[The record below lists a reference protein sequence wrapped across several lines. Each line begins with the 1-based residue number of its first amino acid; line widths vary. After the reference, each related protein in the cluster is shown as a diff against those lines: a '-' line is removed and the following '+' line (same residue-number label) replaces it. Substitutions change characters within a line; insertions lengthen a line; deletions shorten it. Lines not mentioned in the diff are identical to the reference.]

1 MAGDAGSIEVVARHR
16 RLVRRA
22 LAGWAC
28 VIYVF
33 LFSPIVL
40 LILLSFNSNR
50 YGTFPI
56 TGWTTQWYSSIANS
70 PDLQSAIKT
79 SIRVALEVTLISTVV
94 GTAAAFTLVRSRLRF
109 RSGLR
114 IGFTLPIM
122 IPGVLIGVSLLSFLR
137 HSLGVPLSTTTVVI
151 GQAVYTTPF
160 VLLIVAARLE
170 GFDRSLEA
178 AASDLG
184 ANAVKRFRHV
194 ILPLIGPAVFAGALF
209 AFTLSLDE
217 FVITFFLIGPEVTLP
232 IYIYTQI
239 KFGITPAIN
248 AVATLLIVVSLGIT
262 ALGLIIPR
270 LLRAP
275 VRHVRSRRAQ
285 TMQAVVPA
293 TAGPAYDAAKR

>member
-1 MAGDAGSIEVVARHR
+1 MAAEAAGTEIVSR
-16 RLVRRA
+16 RGRLMRRG

-28 VIYVF
+28 LIYFF
-33 LFSPIVL
+33 LFSPIAL
-40 LILLSFNSNR
+40 LILLSFNRNR
-50 YGTFPI
+50 YGIFPI
-56 TGWTTQWYSSIANS
+56 TGWTFKWYKSIANS

-79 SIRVALEVTLISTVV
+79 SLRVALEVTLIATVV
-94 GTAAAFTLVRSRLRF
+94 GTAAAFPLVRSRLRF
-109 RSGLR
+109 RTGFR

-137 HSLGVPLSTTTVVI
+137 NALNVPLSIETVII

-170 GFDRSLEA
+170 GFDRSLEL

-184 ANAVKRFRHV
+184 ANALRRFRYV
-194 ILPLIGPAVFAGALF
+194 ILPLIAPAVFAGALF

-217 FVITFFLIGPEVTLP
+217 FVITFFLIGPEITLP

-248 AVATLLIVVSLGIT
+248 AVATLLIVGSLTIT
-262 ALGLIIPR
+262 GLGLLIPR
-270 LLRAP
+270 LFRASSRE
-275 VRHVRSRRAQ
+275 VRKRRAQ
-285 TMQAVVPA
+285 RMKAAVVA
-293 TAGPAYDAAKR
+293 GSSTA

>member
-1 MAGDAGSIEVVARHR
+1 MAGEAGGLEIVSGRARV
-16 RLVRRA
+16 VRRG
-22 LAGWAC
+22 LAGYAC
-28 VIYVF
+28 LIYFF
-33 LFSPIVL
+33 LFCPIVL
-40 LILLSFNSNR
+40 LILLSFNKNR

-56 TGWTTQWYSSIANS
+56 TGWTFHWFSSIANS

-94 GTAAAFTLVRSRLRF
+94 GTAAAFTLVRSRLHF
-109 RSGLR
+109 RSGFR
-114 IGFTLPIM
+114 IAFTLPIM

-137 HSLGVPLSTTTVVI
+137 QGLGVPLSTETVVI
-151 GQAVYTTPF
+151 GQSVYTTPF

-170 GFDRSLEA
+170 GFDRSVEL

-184 ANAVKRFRHV
+184 ANAVRRFRYV

-217 FVITFFLIGPEVTLP
+217 FVITYFIIGAQVTLP

-248 AVATLLIVVSLGIT
+248 AVATLLIAVSIGIA
-262 ALGLIIPR
+262 ALGLVIPR
-270 LLRAP
+270 LVRMP

-285 TMQAVVPA
+285 KLRRAAPAVRSPA
-293 TAGPAYDAAKR
+293 

>member
-1 MAGDAGSIEVVARHR
+1 MAGEPGGIEVVARHR
-16 RLVRRA
+16 RLVRGA
-22 LAGWAC
+22 LGGWAC
-28 VIYVF
+28 VVYIF

-79 SIRVALEVTLISTVV
+79 SIRVALEVTVISTVV
-94 GTAAAFTLVRSRLRF
+94 GTAAAFSLVRSRLRF
-109 RSGLR
+109 RTGFR
-114 IGFTLPIM
+114 IAFTLPIM

-137 HSLGVPLSTTTVVI
+137 HGLGVALSTETVVI
-151 GQAVYTTPF
+151 GQSVYTTPF

-184 ANAVKRFRHV
+184 ANAVRRFRYV
-194 ILPLIGPAVFAGALF
+194 ILPLIAPAVFAGALF

-217 FVITFFLIGPEVTLP
+217 FVITFFIIGAQVTLP

-248 AVATLLIVVSLGIT
+248 AVATLLIGVSLGIT
-262 ALGLIIPR
+262 ALGLVVPR
-270 LLRAP
+270 LVRIP
-275 VRHVRSRRAQ
+275 VRHVRSRRARQ
-285 TMQAVVPA
+285 MQAVLPA
-293 TAGPAYDAAKR
+293 ASRPT